1 MATSTKLD
9 TVASKLKKAVRIIS
23 FENFDTPSTPLFKNL
38 NIHPLSDAI
47 KIKHAKFMWKL
58 FNDLL
63 PSSISTNFH
72 ANPRTV
78 ISHQDSRLTS
88 LERFVVFNGPK
99 IWNEIPNS
107 IKTKPSLDAFSKNLS
122 KFYLSNLC

>member
-1 MATSTKLD
+1 MAASTKLD
-9 TVASKLKKAVRIIS
+9 TVASKIKKAVRIIS

-38 NIHPLSDAI
+38 NILPLSDAI

-63 PSSISTNFH
+63 PYSISTNFH

-78 ISHQDSRLTS
+78 
-88 LERFVVFNGPK
+88 
-99 IWNEIPNS
+99 IPNS